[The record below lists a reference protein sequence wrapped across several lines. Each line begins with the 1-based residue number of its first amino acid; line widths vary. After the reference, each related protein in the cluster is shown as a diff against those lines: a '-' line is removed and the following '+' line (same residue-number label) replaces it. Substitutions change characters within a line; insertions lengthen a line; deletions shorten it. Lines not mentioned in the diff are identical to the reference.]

1 MRLMTFVT
9 SVDPGQPAHWLSLI
23 RVYTVRYSASEA
35 FFLYLGNIFD
45 YLFRQFD
52 LGYQDSI
59 LDGVYFV
66 VIISAIN
73 LVHLHV

>member
-9 SVDPGQPAHWLSLI
+9 SVDPGQPAWLSLI
-23 RVYTVRYSASEA
+23 RVYTVRYSVSEA

-45 YLFRQFD
+45 FLFRQFD
-52 LGYQDSI
+52 LGHQDSI
-59 LDGVYFV
+59 LDVVYFF

-73 LVHLHV
+73 LVHLPV